1 MKELVSTTVGVL
13 LAAGRGRRMGRL
25 KQLLPWGDSTV
36 VAAAFDA
43 LQPHCGAGM
52 VVVVGE
58 EADLITSALGARVF
72 RSARSDSDA
81 EQFQSVRIG
90 LQCATKFPSVQ
101 RVLLHLADHPFI
113 PHFVLEAMLQ
123 RTLKV
128 DRVIIPTHN
137 DRGGHPVLI
146 PTDIMNSIISW
157 KSNESSNAAGE
168 WIRGLRGYWKTHPEE
183 VERIEFF
190 NAPELVM
197 DLDTPDD
204 YAAAQ
209 KRLYKG

>member
-13 LAAGRGRRMGRL
+13 LAAGRGRRMGCL

-43 LQPHCGAGM
+43 LQTHSGAGM

-58 EADLITSALGARVF
+58 EANLITSALGVRVF
-72 RSARSDSDA
+72 RKAISDSDA
-81 EQFQSVRIG
+81 EQFQSVCIG
-90 LQCATKFPSVQ
+90 LQCAAKFPSVQ
-101 RVLLHLADHPFI
+101 RVLLHPADHPFI
-113 PHFVLEAMLQ
+113 PHSVLEAMLQ
-123 RTLKV
+123 RASKV
-128 DRVIIPTHN
+128 DRVMIPTN
-137 DRGGHPVLI
+137 SGQGGHPVLI

-157 KSNESSNAAGE
+157 KSSESSKAAGE
-168 WIRGLRGYWKTHPEE
+168 RASGLRGYWKTHPEE
-183 VERIEFF
+183 VERIEFS

-209 KRLYKG
+209 KRIYKG